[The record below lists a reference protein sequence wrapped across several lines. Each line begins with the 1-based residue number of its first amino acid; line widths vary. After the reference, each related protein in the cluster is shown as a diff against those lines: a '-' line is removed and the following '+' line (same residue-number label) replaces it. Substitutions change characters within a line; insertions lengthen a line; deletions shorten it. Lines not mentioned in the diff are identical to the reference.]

1 MEQRSSSYR
10 HCRWLGRWPSFS
22 APFSGSCRSTR
33 SICMFVIYAKS
44 LKLRHLS
51 ADSAEII
58 ADRLRPTK
66 HFAQLF
72 VGPFILVPT
81 FVTVRVALWRKLG
94 TLKADWWSQSF
105 PSEGHGT
112 VERSSVEMDP
122 QKWADLVSFFG
133 GRCVR
138 GWSNL
143 ISGNAVHLSEFDQVV
158 LNLK

>member
-1 MEQRSSSYR
+1 
-10 HCRWLGRWPSFS
+10 
-22 APFSGSCRSTR
+22 
-33 SICMFVIYAKS
+33 MFVIYAKS

-81 FVTVRVALWRKLG
+81 LDTVRVALWRKLG

-112 VERSSVEMDP
+112 VERSSVEMDS
-122 QKWADLVSFFG
+122 QKWADLVSFW
-133 GRCVR
+133 VADA
-138 GWSNL
+138 
-143 ISGNAVHLSEFDQVV
+143 SGDGQILSAATLYICPNSIKSF
-158 LNLK
+158 